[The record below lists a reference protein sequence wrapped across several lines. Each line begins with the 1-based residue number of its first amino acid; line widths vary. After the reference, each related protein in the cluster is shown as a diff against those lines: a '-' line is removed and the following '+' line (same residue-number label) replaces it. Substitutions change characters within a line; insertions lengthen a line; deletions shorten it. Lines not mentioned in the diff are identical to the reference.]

1 MIEQIDEE
9 FYNKLRKLN
18 AERGRLK
25 QLQNNFSKG
34 LAIIEKEQMQVADH
48 EFKAQTNKTL
58 AVALQTREARASQ
71 SYKNAVKNLGA
82 VEHKLA
88 IVDGEIDIMH
98 KKFDHYRTM
107 AADRRAY
114 G

>member
-1 MIEQIDEE
+1 MIEINEE
-9 FYNKLRKLN
+9 YYNKLRGLN

-34 LAIIEKEQMQVADH
+34 LAIIEKEQMKFADN
-48 EFKAQTNKTL
+48 EFGMMAKKSL
-58 AVALQTREARASQ
+58 AVQLQVREARASK
-71 SYKNAVKNLGA
+71 SYKLAVKNLGA

-88 IVDGEIDIMH
+88 IVEGEIDIMN
-98 KKFDHYRTM
+98 KMFDHYRTM
-107 AADRRAY
+107 SADRRAY

>member
-1 MIEQIDEE
+1 MIEINEE
-9 FYNKLRKLN
+9 YYDKLRKLN

-34 LAIIEKEQMQVADH
+34 LAIVEKEQMRNAD
-48 EFKAQTNKTL
+48 EGFKIQTNKSL
-58 AVALQTREARASQ
+58 SVQLQTREARASK
-71 SYKNAVKNLGA
+71 SYKSAVKNLGA

-88 IVDGEIDIMH
+88 ITEGEIDIMN
-98 KKFDHYRTM
+98 KMFDHYRTM
-107 AADRRAY
+107 SADRRAY